1 MKTKPVPTSPKL
13 RKKENVVDEIYKQDI
28 QKSFDKPPVR
38 HHNGILIL
46 VLATLAGFLAGILGE
61 TIINALSVSYP
72 NLPVISSLYVSTY
85 PTDSSIILQKNGKTI
100 EAQEFEILETLDQIQ
115 SAVVTVFEKKN
126 AVLDD
131 VLDQNYQSGEALG
144 NALILTDDG
153 LLVTINQVLSNPQKE
168 YVVLTSEKKI
178 FTAEKIIQ
186 DSATDLVFFRI
197 DASNL
202 SVAEFIDPVELRMG
216 QKLLTL
222 ANKTN
227 GMYESDSS
235 TIRDLLYYQD
245 EKVSDIVYSSEK
257 LSDSIL
263 INKSLPDG
271 FLGSPLV
278 TTNGKIVG
286 IAIANELNELNQI
299 LPGGYVQQ
307 TIPKIL
313 QDNTVN
319 RTFFGVTYIDLSRTT
334 QLDSEIV
341 GSNSVGALL
350 YDNASLSV
358 SAVEV
363 GSPAEVMGLEANDII
378 TSINGK
384 EISKTENL
392 SVIIQS
398 FDPEE
403 QVDVEYLRDGERKTA
418 KTLLSGV
425 E

>member
-1 MKTKPVPTSPKL
+1 
-13 RKKENVVDEIYKQDI
+13 
-28 QKSFDKPPVR
+28 
-38 HHNGILIL
+38 
-46 VLATLAGFLAGILGE
+46 
-61 TIINALSVSYP
+61 
-72 NLPVISSLYVSTY
+72 
-85 PTDSSIILQKNGKTI
+85 
-100 EAQEFEILETLDQIQ
+100 
-115 SAVVTVFEKKN
+115 
-126 AVLDD
+126 
-131 VLDQNYQSGEALG
+131 
-144 NALILTDDG
+144 
-153 LLVTINQVLSNPQKE
+153 
-168 YVVLTSEKKI
+168 
-178 FTAEKIIQ
+178 
-186 DSATDLVFFRI
+186 
-197 DASNL
+197 
-202 SVAEFIDPVELRMG
+202 
-216 QKLLTL
+216 
-222 ANKTN
+222 
-227 GMYESDSS
+227 
-235 TIRDLLYYQD
+235 
-245 EKVSDIVYSSEK
+245 
-257 LSDSIL
+257 
-263 INKSLPDG
+263 
-271 FLGSPLV
+271 
-278 TTNGKIVG
+278 
-286 IAIANELNELNQI
+286 
-299 LPGGYVQQ
+299 

-418 KTLLSGV
+418 KTLLSEV